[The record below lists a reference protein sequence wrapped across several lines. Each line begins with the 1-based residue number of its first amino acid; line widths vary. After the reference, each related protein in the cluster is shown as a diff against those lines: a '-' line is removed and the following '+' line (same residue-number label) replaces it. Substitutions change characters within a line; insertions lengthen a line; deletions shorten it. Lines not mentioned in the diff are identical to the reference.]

1 MHSTKLSIIIVPLLT
16 LCSKGIKQSQFPR
29 ETDDSESNFQPCNDK
44 PSTHASSTDESLPTT
59 VCFSF
64 WFMDQGH
71 SPDYKEPTF
80 DKGSNAMETNEEQ
93 HVEIGKAR
101 VKVEDKDNER

>member
-1 MHSTKLSIIIVPLLT
+1 
-16 LCSKGIKQSQFPR
+16 
-29 ETDDSESNFQPCNDK
+29 
-44 PSTHASSTDESLPTT
+44 
-59 VCFSF
+59 
-64 WFMDQGH
+64 MDQGH